1 MSAIRK
7 LPASL
12 VNRIAAGEC
21 VERPASVVKELVENA
36 LDAGAGEI
44 EILIEAGGRE
54 RICVRDDGRGIARDD
69 LPLAV
74 EPHATSKIASDDD
87 LFRIRTLGF
96 RGEALASI
104 ASVSRLEIT
113 SRTADSD
120 VAFRLRVEG
129 GQVGQPEPCAAPPGT
144 TVDVRDL
151 FYCVPA
157 RAKFLR
163 TAQTEMGHIT
173 EQLARLALP
182 HPRVAFRLTHG
193 RRVVHE
199 LPATDTIRERI
210 ASFYTDALAAGLLPV
225 HRESGPLR
233 IEGWIAPPAESRGSG
248 KWEYV
253 FVNGRYVRDRFV
265 SHAVREAY
273 RSLIEPGRYPV
284 VFLFIEIDPAAVDV
298 NVHPTK
304 IEVRWRDSN
313 FVHSQVLL
321 ALRERLSREKLDHAL
336 APADEDQ
343 RRERIRQAMVDFF
356 LHSRPQTAPEPA
368 SRPQSG
374 ATPRPATPAAEH
386 PPADALELR
395 AQPVQPALPIGVEP
409 PAVEP
414 APLERAEAS
423 TAFER
428 RPVAVQV
435 HNMFIVAETP
445 DGLLIIDQHAL
456 HERILYEQ
464 LRERIAA
471 WPLESQRLLM
481 PEMIEVPG
489 DRLAV
494 LEEHAGLLRRLG
506 IELTPA
512 GPQTVALQAFPTF
525 LGERVDRPAFVRDLL
540 DRLSEAGR
548 RPDAETLIH
557 EVLDMMACKAAVKFG
572 DPLTDDE
579 IHALLAQRERAER
592 SSHCPHGRP
601 TTLHLTLREL
611 QRQFHRR

>member
-7 LPASL
+7 LPATL

-36 LDAGAGEI
+36 LDAGARQI

-54 RICVRDDGRGIARDD
+54 RICVRDDGCGIGRDD

-74 EPHATSKIASDDD
+74 EPHATSKIAGDDD

-104 ASVSRLEIT
+104 ASVSRLELT
-113 SRTADSD
+113 SRTPDSD
-120 VAFRLRVEG
+120 VAWRLRVEG
-129 GQVGQPEPCAAPPGT
+129 GRRGEPEPCAAPVGT
-144 TVDVRDL
+144 SVDVRDL

-157 RAKFLR
+157 RQKFLR

-182 HPRVAFRLTHG
+182 HPRVAFRLMHG
-193 RRVVHE
+193 KRCVHE
-199 LPATDTIRERI
+199 LPATDSVRERI
-210 ASFYTDALAAGLLPV
+210 ASFYTDALAAALLPV
-225 HRESGPLR
+225 HRESPGLR

-284 VFLFIEIDPAAVDV
+284 VFLFLEIDPAAVDV

-321 ALRERLSREKLDHAL
+321 ALRERLSRETLDHAL
-336 APADEDQ
+336 APADDEA
-343 RRERIRQAMVDFF
+343 RRERIRRAMVDFF
-356 LHSRPQTAPEPA
+356 LHSRPQAAPDSA
-368 SRPQSG
+368 KVAQK
-374 ATPRPATPAAEH
+374 PRPGRPAEPPEH
-386 PPADALELR
+386 KPAPDVLSLR
-395 AQPVQPALPIGVEP
+395 SQPTQPALPIGVEP

-414 APLERAEAS
+414 LPRSGPAEAP
-423 TAFER
+423 ALER
-428 RPVAVQV
+428 RPIAVQV
-435 HNMFIVAETP
+435 HNMYIVAETP

-464 LRERIAA
+464 LRERIATR
-471 WPLESQRLLM
+471 PLESQRLLM
-481 PEMIEVPG
+481 PEMIDVPG

-494 LEEHAGLLRRLG
+494 LEEHADLLRRLG

-548 RPDAETLIH
+548 RPDTETLIH
-557 EVLDMMACKAAVKFG
+557 DVLDMMACKAAVKFG
-572 DPLTDDE
+572 DPLSDDE
-579 IHALLAQRERAER
+579 IAALLEQRELAER

-611 QRQFHRR
+611 ERQFHRR